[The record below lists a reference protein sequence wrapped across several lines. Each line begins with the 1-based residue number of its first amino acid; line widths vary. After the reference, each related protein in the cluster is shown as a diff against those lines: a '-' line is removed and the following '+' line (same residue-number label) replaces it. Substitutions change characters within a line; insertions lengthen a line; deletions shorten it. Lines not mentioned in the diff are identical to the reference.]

1 MKKDIF
7 IRGVDGE
14 VWDEFKAVVAAK
26 KRKLHGV
33 LGEALTEALK
43 LYLEH
48 ARTDS
53 GEKPGDEK
61 PKSRTLKTVKAISE
75 KLSEYEEVTDQD
87 VEDVIVKTVGGD
99 HRTVSKYRYLLQ
111 KLGGYRAFE
120 ADSRFQRMD
129 IQRELFKAD
138 VVCGLCFP
146 PPRRSA

>member
-48 ARTDS
+48 AHTDS
-53 GEKPGDEK
+53 GKPEDEK
-61 PKSRTLKTVKAISE
+61 PKSRTLKTLKDISE
-75 KLSEYEEVTDQD
+75 KLEGFKEVTDQD

-99 HRTVSKYRYLLQ
+99 RRTVSKYRYLLQ
-111 KLGGYRAFE
+111 KLRVIE
-120 ADSRFQRMD
+120 PSRR
-129 IQRELFKAD
+129 I
-138 VVCGLCFP
+138 VGSNGWIYSVNGLRP
-146 PPRRSA
+146 T